1 MNLKEANIQLE
12 KLDNEYNYWLEQKE
26 IILSLVTPKST
37 EIKQEII
44 HGGKREDRM
53 IKYMELEEEKQINNT
68 LDYIFR
74 KKQSLMTWIE
84 NELKIIGVKRK
95 GIKACTCVY
104 RLIPSHY
111 LTVVLEQVCALGLSA
126 NIRGLSCT
134 SKYSIRQCRQR
145 RFY

>member
-44 HGGKREDRM
+44 HGGKREDRL

-84 NELKIIGVKRK
+84 NELKIIGEYEPIERKILMLRDEKRLK
-95 GIKACTCVY
+95 WRDI
-104 RLIPSHY
+104 
-111 LTVVLEQVCALGLSA
+111 
-126 NIRGLSCT
+126 
-134 SKYSIRQCRQR
+134 SKSVGYCERQCQR
-145 RFY
+145 IYDKYKKRIKKRRNY